1 MGVLCHVST
10 RQLVDTC
17 RPQREKC
24 CVMYSSSI
32 LVSLLLLAKQLQFPH
47 GVSIVP
53 SHIASQKISFDLEP
67 DGLHGFIRKP
77 FSQTIQ
83 TIQHNNTPKPV
94 RKMEDN
100 VPLIS
105 KTQRTDKTRKR
116 KLKWTYIITTNEKLG
131 DTHRADVPNQTIPTR
146 TWKYIITRS
155 EKLPAIKRKSAGSST
170 IRSMKSTIAGPLH
183 PIVPVRISTRRSF
196 KQQFVREPHN
206 ASRIISH

>member
-67 DGLHGFIRKP
+67 DGLYGFIRKP
-77 FSQTIQ
+77 FSQSIQAEPKSIPPGRKISFDLKPMVCMDLFVNLSIKLSRLYSTTI
-83 TIQHNNTPKPV
+83 HPS
-94 RKMEDN
+94 
-100 VPLIS
+100 LLG
-105 KTQRTDKTRKR
+105 
-116 KLKWTYIITTNEKLG
+116 KLKTMY
-131 DTHRADVPNQTIPTR
+131 H
-146 TWKYIITRS
+146 
-155 EKLPAIKRKSAGSST
+155 
-170 IRSMKSTIAGPLH
+170 
-183 PIVPVRISTRRSF
+183 
-196 KQQFVREPHN
+196 
-206 ASRIISH
+206 

>member
-1 MGVLCHVST
+1 
-10 RQLVDTC
+10 
-17 RPQREKC
+17 
-24 CVMYSSSI
+24 MYSSSI

-77 FSQTIQ
+77 FSQSIQAEPKSIPPGRKISFDLKPDGLHGFIRKPFNQTIQ

-146 TWKYIITRS
+146 AESRC
-155 EKLPAIKRKSAGSST
+155 
-170 IRSMKSTIAGPLH
+170 
-183 PIVPVRISTRRSF
+183 
-196 KQQFVREPHN
+196 QFT
-206 ASRIISH
+206 